1 MPFEPVREEE
11 SDLYAYDLLLRDKEN
26 WNIARIEELLPTLK
40 NEIMAIRPSVTGQQD
55 SYIWYPD
62 LTWTVV
68 KERCREDSSQ
78 GKMCGEWVIVDRC
91 EGTKRKKSR
100 KGKEA
105 AGASV
110 PVVGDG
116 TNLTQVDNLGEQQE
130 LGREEEG
137 ESSHAGDQKGR
148 GTGAVELAEPSMRE
162 VLDVVKAMGTQML
175 AFTRAF
181 TPLVNSSVGQ
191 VTPAQAT
198 AQATQRAAQ
207 TAGTAADV
215 AQAAARVARTAAR
228 TLTGADR
235 LAHSAGNIWWPA
247 QLSSV
252 ECYGLGRCGR
262 VMGGYGLVGS
272 WHELPRV
279 RQLDVA
285 FSINRESLA
294 QKMARTSLGKSLP
307 KSHQKDKERKRLAMD
322 TRQRDKEKDKERDVP
337 PGEQTPKVSGV
348 DCKGRSGPADEPYGL
363 VQGTLNLG
371 LGRFRDKVLGLGRTD
386 LWSDLTSRVGF
397 VEN

>member
-1 MPFEPVREEE
+1 MARTSLGKSLPKSHQKDKERERPAGTLNLGLGRFRDKVLGLGRTDLW
-11 SDLYAYDLLLRDKEN
+11 SDLTSRVKSISKLRLNQDNVKGSL
-26 WNIARIEELLPTLK
+26 REL
-40 NEIMAIRPSVTGQQD
+40 
-55 SYIWYPD
+55 
-62 LTWTVV
+62 
-68 KERCREDSSQ
+68 
-78 GKMCGEWVIVDRC
+78 GEW
-91 EGTKRKKSR
+91 S
-100 KGKEA
+100 
-105 AGASV
+105 
-110 PVVGDG
+110 
-116 TNLTQVDNLGEQQE
+116 
-130 LGREEEG
+130 
-137 ESSHAGDQKGR
+137 
-148 GTGAVELAEPSMRE
+148 
-162 VLDVVKAMGTQML
+162 
-175 AFTRAF
+175 
-181 TPLVNSSVGQ
+181 
-191 VTPAQAT
+191 
-198 AQATQRAAQ
+198 
-207 TAGTAADV
+207 
-215 AQAAARVARTAAR
+215 
-228 TLTGADR
+228 ADR

-279 RQLDVA
+279 RQLGVA

-307 KSHQKDKERKRLAMD
+307 KSHQKDKERKRLAAMDMD

-386 LWSDLTSRVGF
+386 LWSDLTSRLTGADRLAHSAGNSWWPAQLSSVECYGPGRCGRVMGGYGLVGSWHEPPRVRQLGVAF
-397 VEN
+397 SINKESLAQKMARNSLGKALPKSHQKDKERERPAVREENCVGWCCLAGVF